1 MSEAVNLNNDIGLND
16 DVLVLDDA
24 SAEMVLRQLKAAE
37 DQYDRMKS
45 WYDHQIQNL
54 KDIRDRTRIWA
65 ETVLRPYMDMVPA
78 TGKKIRSYEMPG
90 GVMKLAKQD
99 PEFEVD
105 DEKLVPWLEA
115 NKMGDFVQVKK
126 EAKWGEF
133 KKTLPK
139 NKSGEIQMIANGD
152 GTADLLS
159 ADGEVIPGITAK
171 IREDKFSIKCK

>member
-1 MSEAVNLNNDIGLND
+1 MSEAVNLNDDIGLND

-139 NKSGEIQMIANGD
+139 NKSGEIQMIVNGD

>member
-1 MSEAVNLNNDIGLND
+1 MSEAVNLNDGIGLND